1 MFCFILGSSLHLRF
15 FVVLTPPIY
24 YNLNDNSKS
33 YGGPQVHGNKII
45 SRQNK
50 RNSRQNK
57 INSRQNKI
65 NSRQNIFNSRQ
76 NKITHGK
83 TKLTHG
89 KTKLTHG
96 KTKLTHVKTKLTHGK
111 TKLTHGKIKRRS
123 WSAVVLSLEMVRRV
137 SVVYVVNTRLARKP
151 PFPGQLSRD
160 VLQHLWIRS

>member
-1 MFCFILGSSLHLRF
+1 MDALSFKCNVNRQI
-15 FVVLTPPIY
+15 P
-24 YNLNDNSKS
+24 NSVFDC
-33 YGGPQVHGNKII
+33 YGGPQVHGNKIN

-50 RNSRQNK
+50 PNSRQNK

-65 NSRQNIFNSRQ
+65 NSRQN
-76 NKITHGK
+76 KITY
-83 TKLTHG
+83 G

-96 KTKLTHVKTKLTHGK
+96 KTKLTHVKTKLIHGK

-137 SVVYVVNTRLARKP
+137 SVVYIVNTRLARKP